1 MSELSS
7 HGYVIHRRPYRESS
21 YIVEL
26 LTRDY
31 GRIGLVARKP
41 RGRAATNQAALE
53 SFNRV
58 RVKWRGRGELKT
70 LTGVE
75 EAGRFRLERDRLVYG
90 LCLNE
95 LILRLFAR
103 FQESQELF
111 ELYESSLSGLISDP
125 DPWAPLFRFE
135 LGLLGVL
142 GYALNLE
149 TECRSGEPL
158 MIDRRYF
165 YKLDEGAVEHT
176 SATAKG
182 SVSGRTLLA
191 MGAGDFT
198 DSQVRRE
205 ARGLLEQALLGL
217 LSGGELK
224 SKKML
229 DRLFRD

>member
-31 GRIGLVARKP
+31 GRIGLVARKS
-41 RGRAATNQAALE
+41 RGRAATNQAAME

-75 EAGRFRLERDRLVYG
+75 EAGRFRLERDRLIYG
-90 LCLNE
+90 LYLNE
-95 LILRLFAR
+95 LILRSFAR

-111 ELYESSLSGLISDP
+111 ELYELSLGGLVSDP
-125 DPWAPLFRFE
+125 DPWAPLLRFE

-158 MIDRRYF
+158 VADRRYM
-165 YKLDEGAVEHT
+165 YKLDEGAIASVC
-176 SATAKG
+176 ATAKG
-182 SVSGRTLLA
+182 SVSGGTLLA

-198 DSQVRRE
+198 NRQVRRE
-205 ARGLLEQALLGL
+205 ARGLLEQALLSL
-217 LSGGELK
+217 LSGRELK

-229 DRLFRD
+229 DRLFDD